1 MEQEL
6 GRTIG
11 VCLCVRVTAENCC
24 LSAFVVL
31 ANIVVALSMRLNG
44 DLFTS
49 NENALQLFRLGRW
62 WKLRFTSFY
71 NGCGS
76 SKTDTHLPH
85 SNTHTHK
92 QRALPSLA
100 EMQKDVARRFGK
112 IYFTGPKCAECTGIK
127 LPAPVVTVELA
138 REIRFSGYQ
147 PERNFV
153 PARQHQSFVMPTMH
167 VDMAAHEVNPTWTT
181 DRVDLEAKSKSYGCV
196 TLMLV

>member
-1 MEQEL
+1 MC
-6 GRTIG
+6 
-11 VCLCVRVTAENCC
+11 VCVCVLRLKTVACPPSSCWPTFLWLCQCGLTATYSHLTKMPCSYSGWDDDGNFASHHFIMDVAVRRPTLIC
-24 LSAFVVL
+24 
-31 ANIVVALSMRLNG
+31 
-44 DLFTS
+44 
-49 NENALQLFRLGRW
+49 
-62 WKLRFTSFY
+62 
-71 NGCGS
+71 
-76 SKTDTHLPH
+76 H
-85 SNTHTHK
+85 THTHTHN